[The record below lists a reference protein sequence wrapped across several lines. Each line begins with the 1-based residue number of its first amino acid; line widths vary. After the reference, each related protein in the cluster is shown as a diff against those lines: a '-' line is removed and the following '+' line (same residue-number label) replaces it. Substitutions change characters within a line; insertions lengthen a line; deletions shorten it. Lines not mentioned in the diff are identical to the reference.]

1 MDKLDVKKIKADFPI
16 LNQKINDEKLIYLD
30 NAATSQMPLV
40 VEKQIE
46 HFTNFDR
53 ANVHRGVHTLEI
65 GRAHV

>member
-40 VEKQIE
+40 LSLI
-46 HFTNFDR
+46 H
-53 ANVHRGVHTLEI
+53 I
-65 GRAHV
+65 